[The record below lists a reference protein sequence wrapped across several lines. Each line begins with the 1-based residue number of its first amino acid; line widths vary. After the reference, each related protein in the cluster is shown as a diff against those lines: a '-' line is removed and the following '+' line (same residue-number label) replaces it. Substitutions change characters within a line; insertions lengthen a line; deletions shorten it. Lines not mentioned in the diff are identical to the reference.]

1 MVFSTGAGIVSALG
15 RTQIADGN
23 PFESFI
29 QTDAAINQGNSGGA
43 LVNAQGELVGINSS
57 IFTRTGDFS
66 GIGFAIPTAIA
77 RPIME
82 QLIAHGEV
90 KRGYIGAN
98 LGSVTPDIAK
108 RLALKESKGAFVAA
122 VIDGAP
128 GSRAGLRVND
138 VIVEINGRAT
148 ADRGDAVN
156 TIAMSSPEQTLP
168 LKVLRDG
175 EIIDLKITLGRRPQ
189 TRR

>member
-1 MVFSTGAGIVSALG
+1 M
-15 RTQIADGN
+15 
-23 PFESFI
+23 
-29 QTDAAINQGNSGGA
+29 
-43 LVNAQGELVGINSS
+43 
-57 IFTRTGDFS
+57 
-66 GIGFAIPTAIA
+66 
-77 RPIME
+77 
-82 QLIAHGEV
+82 HGQ
-90 KRGYIGAN
+90 
-98 LGSVTPDIAK
+98 
-108 RLALKESKGAFVAA
+108 FVAA